1 MAVSLATA
9 SVPEEHYRRLHITQF
24 VAKSFRAM
32 ADQMNLRPHHQG
44 SMTKKA
50 RLELQMYKPF
60 SARTLGELF
69 NFLDLDDDG
78 YVSFLDL
85 RYATQCLTAQKQS
98 CACRQ
103 GNFHQK
109 LLRVKVWGGYD

>member
-60 SARTLGELF
+60 SARTLDELL
-69 NFLDLDDDG
+69 NFLDLSDDG
-78 YVSFLDL
+78 YVSFANL
-85 RYATQCLTAQKQS
+85 RHFFCNTFL
-98 CACRQ
+98 
-103 GNFHQK
+103 HV
-109 LLRVKVWGGYD
+109 L